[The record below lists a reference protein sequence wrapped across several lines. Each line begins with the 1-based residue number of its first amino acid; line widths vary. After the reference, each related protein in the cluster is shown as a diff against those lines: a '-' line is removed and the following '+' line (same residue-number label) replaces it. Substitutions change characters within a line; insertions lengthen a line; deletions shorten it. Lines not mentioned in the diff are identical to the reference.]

1 MGTRA
6 MIRGRK
12 ASFELSAEM
21 IVVLIISIAILGM
34 GIMLVRKFYSSAG
47 EEVLV
52 IDQQAKNQL
61 FNLLDRGGRVA
72 NPFKRMEDAERGKI
86 AVFGIGVRNL
96 LNEVEAFEV
105 TDFNSGAPSQRLSGG
120 NRFRINVTASLVP
133 PGVTLAEAQD
143 KIRVVNTAQWIPDPK
158 PLSEDDRYIPN
169 NDKDIVAVGYAVPRN
184 APSGT
189 YVFNVDISYVNSTH
203 NGPLNISYHRY
214 ATQEK
219 LYLVLE

>member
-72 NPFKRMEDAERGKI
+72 NPFKRMEGAERGKI

-96 LNEVEAFEV
+96 LNDVEAFEV
-105 TDFNSGAPSQRLSGG
+105 TEFNSAAPAQRLSGG

-133 PGVTLAEAQD
+133 AGVALADVQGRIKVLNAAPW
-143 KIRVVNTAQWIPDPK
+143 VADPK
-158 PLSEDDRYIPN
+158 PSSEDDRYIPN
-169 NDKDIVAVGYAVPRN
+169 NDKDVVNINYFVPRN

-189 YVFNVDISYVNSTH
+189 YVFNVDITYVNSTH
-203 NGPLNISYHRY
+203 NGKLNLSYTRY